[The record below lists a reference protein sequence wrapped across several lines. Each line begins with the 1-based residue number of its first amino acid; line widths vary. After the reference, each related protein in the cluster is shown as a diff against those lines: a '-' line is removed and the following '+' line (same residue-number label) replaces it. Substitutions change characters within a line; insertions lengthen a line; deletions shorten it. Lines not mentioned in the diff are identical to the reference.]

1 MLSNLIQ
8 LFELATAVL
17 LFLCALDL
25 RRTFQEPKKDE
36 PKPKKVVKKKK
47 LTKEEKKEQQRLQTL
62 IDNIDNY
69 TGDGIGQKEVK

>member
-1 MLSNLIQ
+1 MLSNLIEILQ
-8 LFELATAVL
+8 LATVVL

-25 RRTFQEPKKDE
+25 RKELKAPKKDE
-36 PKPKKVVKKKK
+36 PKPKKIVKNKK

>member
-8 LFELATAVL
+8 VLELATTVL

-25 RRTFQEPKKDE
+25 RKELKAPKKDE

>member
-17 LFLCALDL
+17 LFSCVL
-25 RRTFQEPKKDE
+25 RMFKQEEKPKDE

>member
-17 LFLCALDL
+17 LFLCVL
-25 RRTFQEPKKDE
+25 RMFKQEEKPKDE
-36 PKPKKVVKKKK
+36 PKPKKIVKKKK

>member
-1 MLSNLIQ
+1 MLSNLIEI
-8 LFELATAVL
+8 LELATVVL
-17 LFLCALDL
+17 LFSCVLDL
-25 RRTFQEPKKDE
+25 RKGIEAPKKDA
-36 PKPKKVVKKKK
+36 PKPKKIVKKKK

>member
-1 MLSNLIQ
+1 MLSNLIEI
-8 LFELATAVL
+8 LELATVVL
-17 LFLCALDL
+17 LFSCALDL

-36 PKPKKVVKKKK
+36 PKPKKIVKKKK

>member
-8 LFELATAVL
+8 LFELATAAL
-17 LFLCALDL
+17 LFLCVL
-25 RRTFQEPKKDE
+25 RMYRQQEPAKE
-36 PKPKKVVKKKK
+36 QPKPKKVVKRKK

>member
-1 MLSNLIQ
+1 MLSNLIEILQ
-8 LFELATAVL
+8 LATTVL
-17 LFLCALDL
+17 LFLCVL
-25 RRTFQEPKKDE
+25 RMFKQEEKPKDE

>member
-1 MLSNLIQ
+1 MLYNLIEI
-8 LFELATAVL
+8 LELATVVL
-17 LFLCALDL
+17 LFSCTLDL
-25 RRTFQEPKKDE
+25 RKGLKAPKKDE
-36 PKPKKVVKKKK
+36 PKPKKIVKKKK

>member
-1 MLSNLIQ
+1 M
-8 LFELATAVL
+8 FK
-17 LFLCALDL
+17 
-25 RRTFQEPKKDE
+25 QEEKPKDE

>member
-1 MLSNLIQ
+1 M
-8 LFELATAVL
+8 ATVVL

-25 RRTFQEPKKDE
+25 RKELKAPKKGE
-36 PKPKKVVKKKK
+36 PKPKKRVKKKK